1 MFDNVKKQINIRT
14 KLAITLRW
22 LAGGS
27 YLDICFAFGISQGT
41 FFKNEGVLWGTIAAI
56 DKVLQIGFPL
66 NDANRLE
73 EISLGFSN
81 YCGGRM
87 KGCVIGHGNG

>member
-41 FFKNEGVLWGTIAAI
+41 FFKNEGVLSEI
-56 DKVLQIGFPL
+56 VLSPYSGRGIGIWRDFFNYHL
-66 NDANRLE
+66 SSIKYA
-73 EISLGFSN
+73 SN
-81 YCGGRM
+81 Y
-87 KGCVIGHGNG
+87 